1 MKFLEAYNLIDIFI
15 VVVLLITLILG
26 IWKGFLRSLAGLAS
40 LVIGVVL
47 ATRYYPV
54 VEPYLGRI
62 SSLDPQ
68 ISMILSM
75 VIIFVAVQ
83 AVFVVIRRILD
94 ALIDVTRLGWLDRT
108 FGALIGLGAGF
119 LVVSAVVELLLLGFP
134 EWPMLR
140 DSKLVRPVD
149 QLARKAVTLA
159 PKSAQDQLQSLIE
172 KLKGTPGGPPSK
184 PQSREISPKLLGCG
198 PSELPRSS

>member
-15 VVVLLITLILG
+15 VVVLSITLILG

-40 LVIGVVL
+40 LVVGVVL
-47 ATRYYPV
+47 AARYYPV
-54 VEPYLGRI
+54 VEPYLGKI

-108 FGALIGLGAGF
+108 LGALIGLGAGF
-119 LVVSAVVELLLLGFP
+119 LVISAVVEMLLFGFP

-159 PKSAQDQLQSLIE
+159 PKGAQDQLQSLIE

-184 PQSREISPKLLGCG
+184 PQGREISPKLLGCG

>member
-1 MKFLEAYNLIDIFI
+1 MKFLEAYNLIDIFV

-47 ATRYYPV
+47 AARYYPV

-75 VIIFVAVQ
+75 VIIFIAVQ

-94 ALIDVTRLGWLDRT
+94 ALVAATRLGWLDRS
-108 FGALIGLGAGF
+108 FGALIGLAAGF
-119 LVVSAVVELLLLGFP
+119 LVVAAVVEALLLGFP
-134 EWPMLR
+134 EWQMLR

-149 QLARKAVTLA
+149 QLAKKIVTVA
-159 PKSAQDQLQSLIE
+159 PKSARDQLQSLIE
-172 KLKGTPGGPPSK
+172 KLKGTSGGPPSK
-184 PQSREISPKLLGCG
+184 PQSKETSTKRLGCG
-198 PSELPRSS
+198 PDGLPRSS